1 MIPKIM
7 HLIGWPIDFLI
18 FKIFTKFQVI
28 GKERL
33 KYIKT
38 ASIIVGN
45 HESYFDPYIIGAS
58 IPWFSKL
65 HPVHYLTQDKKFEKI
80 RFKIIFWLFGAF
92 PGKVGESIYKAL
104 EKPTSLLRNNKT
116 VGIFLEGCY
125 HNEPEKSRVLSVIS
139 SLSIKEKI
147 SIIPIFIFGI
157 YDGGISWRK
166 VLNRQREI
174 KVIFGEPI
182 CPNNI
187 NDESELIDLIFKAF
201 LQTKLTLIKSFHEE
215 EKKFWSHYARFY
227 HYLERAE
234 PYKNLLR
241 DFSYNL
247 PKIIKGNWIDLGSGS
262 GAIVE
267 LLSKKVNNT
276 KIIATDI
283 EPRMIDYL
291 SERFRNNKNIEV
303 KKLDLA
309 LSFDFP
315 NSYFEGI
322 TANLVLPYLIHHEGE
337 IGLRGF
343 IKLLKE
349 AYRVLKPNG
358 QFIWSTPKKKVNFF
372 KIFIA
377 SWKDILD
384 PKNLNH
390 IYYGPAILKQALQIQ
405 NKGKKGIYH
414 FLDIKD
420 LEKILKDIGFIDIK
434 FSRSM
439 AGQVDI
445 VSCKK

>member
-7 HLIGWPIDFLI
+7 HFIGWPIDFLI

-28 GKERL
+28 GKEKL
-33 KYIKT
+33 KDIKT
-38 ASIIVGN
+38 APIIASN

-65 HPVHYLTQDKKFEKI
+65 HPVHYLAQDKKFEKI

-92 PGKVGESIYKAL
+92 PGKIGEGIYMAL
-104 EKPTSLLRNNKT
+104 KMPTSLLRDNKT

-125 HNEPEKSRVLSVIS
+125 HNEPEKSKALSVIS
-139 SLSIKEKI
+139 LLSIKEKRP
-147 SIIPIFIFGI
+147 IIPIFIFGI

-182 CPNNI
+182 YPNNT
-187 NDESELIDLIFKAF
+187 NDESKLIYLIFKAF

-215 EKKFWSHYARFY
+215 EKRFWSHYAKFY
-227 HYLERAE
+227 HYLERSD
-234 PYKNLLR
+234 PYKDLLKDFNNNL
-241 DFSYNL
+241 SG
-247 PKIIKGNWIDLGSGS
+247 IIKGDWVDLGSGS
-262 GAIVE
+262 GAIVD
-267 LLSKKVNNT
+267 LLVKKASGA
-276 KIIATDI
+276 KITATDI
-283 EPRMIDYL
+283 EPKMLNYL
-291 SERFRNNKNIEV
+291 SDRFKENKNI
-303 KKLDLA
+303 KIKQLDLA
-309 LSFDFP
+309 MSFDYPDNHFD
-315 NSYFEGI
+315 GV

-337 IGLRGF
+337 IGLKGF
-343 IKLLKE
+343 VKLLKE
-349 AYRVLKPNG
+349 VYRVLKPGG

-372 KIFIA
+372 KVFLA
-377 SWKDILD
+377 SWKNILD
-384 PKNLNH
+384 LKNLNH
-390 IYYGPAILKQALQIQ
+390 IYYGPAIFKQALQIQ

-420 LEKILKDIGFIDIK
+420 LEKILIDIGFKDVK
-434 FSRSM
+434 FTRSM

-445 VSCKK
+445 VSCRK